1 MTERRTSSGLE
12 QIRILHLYDEY
23 LNIYADRGNI
33 MVLQQR
39 CAWREIACHVTG
51 LAPGETFTAGDY
63 DLIYVG
69 GGQDRDQ
76 RMIAQ
81 RMVDD
86 CGNSIVDSVESGAAL
101 LAVCGGYQLL
111 GHSYRDTSGEFQ
123 PGVGLFDLVTEAGAG
138 RLIGNV
144 EIEVSL
150 PDIGSA
156 MDAHTVRVAGFENH
170 AGRTSL
176 RDGAEPLGRVVRGNG
191 NDGISGYEGCR
202 RLRALGT
209 YLHGP
214 LLPRNPELADWLI
227 AAALH
232 HAGGNEAAALI
243 NRPVPELVDSTAV
256 RARTIL
262 ASRP

>member
-39 CAWREIACHVTG
+39 CAWRDIACHVTG

-123 PGVGLFDLVTEAGAG
+123 PGAGLFDLVTEAGASRYLISVAPWTHRQYVSQALKITQAEPACAMVPSRLVAWFAVTATMASQVMRDAG
-138 RLIGNV
+138 DCGHWVRTSMVRCFPEILSSLIG
-144 EIEVSL
+144 
-150 PDIGSA
+150 
-156 MDAHTVRVAGFENH
+156 
-170 AGRTSL
+170 
-176 RDGAEPLGRVVRGNG
+176 
-191 NDGISGYEGCR
+191 
-202 RLRALGT
+202 
-209 YLHGP
+209 
-214 LLPRNPELADWLI
+214 
-227 AAALH
+227 
-232 HAGGNEAAALI
+232 
-243 NRPVPELVDSTAV
+243 
-256 RARTIL
+256 
-262 ASRP
+262 